1 MTPDSNIANR
11 LALGLMAAKRIPSYD
26 DAVAE
31 LQRLSL
37 RLICDSQI
45 SRSPA
50 LQAALLTVIN
60 CGQRAFLG
68 GLDVDLPEKTRLLLP
83 WPNRTTLNEVVTDLL
98 YRSSNAEAVPSQT
111 IYFGFWPDRP
121 AKHSLVVNCT
131 GWRGGIEP
139 ASGERCF
146 EIGSTS
152 DFALG
157 GVFAG
162 ALAVHRGFL
171 RSSAISLFACDESA
185 GVSVWSPGDNWLS
198 TSSEGPAIR
207 ALPAGL
213 WLLGLGHLGQ
223 AFLWTLGLLPF
234 ADPKKCEAVLQD
246 FDYVESANIG
256 TGLLTTDQDIG
267 RRKTRI
273 CSDWLEAHHFR
284 TTICER
290 AFDESTRRR
299 STEPNIALCGFDQSE
314 PRRLLGG
321 ANFQRIIECGLGSS
335 VHDFDQIHIHNFP
348 EIRLA
353 TQIWTDSKATRANP
367 WLVQAL
373 SKPSDICGALAI
385 DVAGKAVSTSFVGA
399 MAAAVVFGEVLRIYH
414 KGQRH
419 HEIYLTPR
427 NLSDSDFVGSGEC
440 YRATQAAEFG
450 FCDVQLP
457 VVAE

>member
-1 MTPDSNIANR
+1 MTPGSNIANR

-37 RLICDSQI
+37 RLVCDSQI

-50 LQAALLTVIN
+50 LQAALLTAIN

-68 GLDVDLPEKTRLLLP
+68 GLYVDLPETTRLLVP
-83 WPNRTTLNEVVTDLL
+83 WSNRTTLNEVVTDLL
-98 YRSSNAEAVPSQT
+98 YRSNNTEVDPSQT

-146 EIGSTS
+146 EIGSAS

-171 RSSAISLFACDESA
+171 RSSAISLFACEERA
-185 GVSVWSPGDNWLS
+185 GVSLWSPGANWLS
-198 TSSEGPAIR
+198 ISSEGPAIR

-234 ADPKKCEAVLQD
+234 ADQRKCELVLQD
-246 FDYVESANIG
+246 FDYAENANLG
-256 TGLLTTDQDIG
+256 TGLVTTDQDIE

-273 CSDWLEAHHFR
+273 CSDWLEARHFR

-290 AFDESTRRR
+290 AFDESTRRQA
-299 STEPNIALCGFDQSE
+299 TEPSIALCGFDKAE
-314 PRRLLGG
+314 PRRLLEG

-335 VHDFDQIHIHNFP
+335 IHDFDIIHVHNFP
-348 EIRLA
+348 GVRSA
-353 TQIWTDSKATRANP
+353 AHIWTNSETTHVNP
-367 WLVQAL
+367 WLMEAL
-373 SKPSDICGALAI
+373 STPSNVCGALAI
-385 DVAGKAVSTSFVGA
+385 DVAGKGVSTSFVGA
-399 MAAAVVFGEVLRIYH
+399 MAAAAVFGEVLRIYH
-414 KGQRH
+414 KGQRYD
-419 HEIYLTPR
+419 EIYLTPR
-427 NLSDSDFVGSGEC
+427 NLSDSDFVGSGEY

-450 FCDVQLP
+450 FCDVRLP
-457 VVAE
+457 